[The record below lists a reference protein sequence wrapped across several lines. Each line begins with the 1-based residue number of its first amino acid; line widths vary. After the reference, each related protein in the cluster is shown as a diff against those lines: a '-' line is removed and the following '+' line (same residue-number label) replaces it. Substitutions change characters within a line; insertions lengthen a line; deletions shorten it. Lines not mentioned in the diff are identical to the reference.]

1 MNRHGNPGTPHG
13 PLWFVDPAQPHTCT
27 QAPHRNE
34 TKTTK
39 WLTVACS
46 VLAWGWVG
54 ACFCFHQ
61 ERLAFV
67 EPRVGCTTNNT
78 ANITNTAEL
87 QGGVSS
93 PPHPYRLDNTP
104 TTASAE

>member
-1 MNRHGNPGTPHG
+1 MRCI
-13 PLWFVDPAQPHTCT
+13 LL
-27 QAPHRNE
+27 E
-34 TKTTK
+34 TAVLAGRDADTGAARAAACA
-39 WLTVACS
+39 LSVAVADVARVACS